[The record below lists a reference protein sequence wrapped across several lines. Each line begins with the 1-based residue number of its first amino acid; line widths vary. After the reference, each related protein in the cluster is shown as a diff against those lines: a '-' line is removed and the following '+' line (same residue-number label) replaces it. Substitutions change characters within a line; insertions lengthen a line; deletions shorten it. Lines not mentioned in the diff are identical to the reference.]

1 MSKIIST
8 ILNSTNSNIC
18 GSIISTS
25 NLSTGSALYSSATTG
40 TWNNITSNYNYSYP
54 KYNIFGEEVEV
65 ESSSRDPFLAQNL
78 SLINVL
84 GKPFYDEL
92 IKNGFVF
99 TEKVDKILQKHFKI
113 QERDNKIKKVLGDQ
127 QN

>member
-1 MSKIIST
+1 MSKIISN

-25 NLSTGSALYSSATTG
+25 NLSTGSTLYSSATTG
-40 TWNNITSNYNYSYP
+40 TWNNITSNYNYSYS

-113 QERDNKIKKVLGDQ
+113 QDRDNKIKSVLDK
-127 QN
+127 

>member
-1 MSKIIST
+1 MSKIISN

-25 NLSTGSALYSSATTG
+25 NLSVGSATTA
-40 TWNNITSNYNYSYP
+40 TWNNITSNYNYSYS

-113 QERDNKIKKVLGDQ
+113 QDRDNKIKSVLDK
-127 QN
+127 